1 MEDPMIKRVYEVKT
15 IEEAQELA
23 VKDLNL
29 SLDDL
34 NFEVVSEKKGF
45 LGLGGKLTVEVS
57 TKIDGITRGKEYLK
71 AILKNMKING
81 FIETKVRGN
90 VVNYNI
96 ETHENNGYLIGKN
109 GKNLLAIQ
117 SLLVTVVNNFY
128 DEGETKTV
136 VLDIGE
142 YKSIRKRQLEKLA
155 VTIGKQVAR
164 TKQPAVLDNLNAYE
178 RKIIHTKLASWKD
191 VKTHSEGIEPN
202 RHLIISPK

>member
-1 MEDPMIKRVYEVKT
+1 MIKRVYEVKT
-15 IEEAQELA
+15 LEEAQELA

>member
-1 MEDPMIKRVYEVKT
+1 MIKRVYEVKT
-15 IEEAQELA
+15 LEEAQELA

-96 ETHENNGYLIGKN
+96 EAHENNGYLIGKN

-117 SLLVTVVNNFY
+117 SLLVTVVNNF
-128 DEGETKTV
+128 
-136 VLDIGE
+136 
-142 YKSIRKRQLEKLA
+142 
-155 VTIGKQVAR
+155 
-164 TKQPAVLDNLNAYE
+164 
-178 RKIIHTKLASWKD
+178 
-191 VKTHSEGIEPN
+191 
-202 RHLIISPK
+202 

>member
-15 IEEAQELA
+15 LEEAQELA

-57 TKIDGITRGKEYLK
+57 TKIDGITLGKEYLK

-96 ETHENNGYLIGKN
+96 EAHENNGYLIGKN

-155 VTIGKQVAR
+155 VTIGKQVTR

>member
-1 MEDPMIKRVYEVKT
+1 MIKRVYEVKT
-15 IEEAQELA
+15 LEEAQELA

-155 VTIGKQVAR
+155 VTIGKQVTR

>member
-1 MEDPMIKRVYEVKT
+1 
-15 IEEAQELA
+15 
-23 VKDLNL
+23 
-29 SLDDL
+29 
-34 NFEVVSEKKGF
+34 
-45 LGLGGKLTVEVS
+45 
-57 TKIDGITRGKEYLK
+57 
-71 AILKNMKING
+71 MKING

-178 RKIIHTKLASWKD
+178 RKN
-191 VKTHSEGIEPN
+191 HS
-202 RHLIISPK
+202 HQISFMERCKNPF

>member
-15 IEEAQELA
+15 LEEAQELA

-96 ETHENNGYLIGKN
+96 EAHENNGYLIGKN

-155 VTIGKQVAR
+155 VTIGKQVTR

>member
-15 IEEAQELA
+15 LEEAQELA

>member
-1 MEDPMIKRVYEVKT
+1 MIKRVYEVKT
-15 IEEAQELA
+15 LEEAQELA

-96 ETHENNGYLIGKN
+96 EAHENNGYLIGKN

-155 VTIGKQVAR
+155 VTIGKQVTR

>member
-1 MEDPMIKRVYEVKT
+1 MIKRVYEVKT
-15 IEEAQELA
+15 LEEAQELA

-96 ETHENNGYLIGKN
+96 EAHENNGYLIGKN

>member
-1 MEDPMIKRVYEVKT
+1 M
-15 IEEAQELA
+15 
-23 VKDLNL
+23 
-29 SLDDL
+29 
-34 NFEVVSEKKGF
+34 
-45 LGLGGKLTVEVS
+45 
-57 TKIDGITRGKEYLK
+57 K

-96 ETHENNGYLIGKN
+96 EAHENNGYLIGKN

>member
-1 MEDPMIKRVYEVKT
+1 MIKRVYEVKT
-15 IEEAQELA
+15 LEEAQELA

-45 LGLGGKLTVEVS
+45 LGFGGKLTVEVS

-96 ETHENNGYLIGKN
+96 EAHENNGYLIGKN

-155 VTIGKQVAR
+155 VTIGKQVTR